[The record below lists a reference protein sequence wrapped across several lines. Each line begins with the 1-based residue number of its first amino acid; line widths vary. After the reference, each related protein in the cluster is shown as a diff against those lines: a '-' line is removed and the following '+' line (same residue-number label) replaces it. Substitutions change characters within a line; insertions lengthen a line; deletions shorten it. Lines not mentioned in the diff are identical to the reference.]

1 MRSITK
7 TVLAAIMLMLSLS
20 ASAQRSGRTGDP
32 TLNRGEGLEKTRA
45 DLSQMRT
52 QSQNKNSRQVDVYM
66 FATSFSLLDSVLFI
80 SDVQKLDDVTVNNK
94 WFLKE
99 RAGFEEQFNEH
110 VGADVDESLMSSVY
124 FSEKEKKMV
133 KRRAKLIKRNA
144 KKNRFALI
152 QVTDFKFTNIVSEE
166 N

>member
-1 MRSITK
+1 
-7 TVLAAIMLMLSLS
+7 
-20 ASAQRSGRTGDP
+20 
-32 TLNRGEGLEKTRA
+32 
-45 DLSQMRT
+45 MRT

-80 SDVQKLDDVTVNNK
+80 SDIQKLDDVTVNNK

-166 N
+166 

>member
-1 MRSITK
+1 M
-7 TVLAAIMLMLSLS
+7 
-20 ASAQRSGRTGDP
+20 
-32 TLNRGEGLEKTRA
+32 
-45 DLSQMRT
+45 
-52 QSQNKNSRQVDVYM
+52 
-66 FATSFSLLDSVLFI
+66 
-80 SDVQKLDDVTVNNK
+80 TVNNK

-166 N
+166 